1 MTRDFQNSRNF
12 EQTFDVT
19 YDNDDQGEQQQ
30 QQSSQ
35 QQEEQQNELNQIP
48 LPPSQQLKALHYYDS
63 FNSVD
68 TKFSEYSSDYDDNKK
83 LKDSSSYFNSIIS
96 PQLTAVNNLE
106 HLHTL
111 AEVETERTI
120 TDGHN
125 SNYNYFKQGSAAELS
140 SESETEDDDEKKDD
154 PFDYPEGGWRAYSNL
169 IGSFLGLLGNWGV
182 CSSTGAIQSYI
193 AENQLKT
200 ADTTTISWIFSLY
213 LCLMYSATVLSGTY
227 FDRNGVKAPL
237 IIGSLMG
244 VGSLLSIANA
254 TEVYQFI
261 LGFGILQG
269 LASGILLSP
278 TIGVVSHYFKKNR
291 GLANATA
298 TAGGSVG
305 GVMFPLLMK
314 KLFKDIGYVWGMRV
328 LALIVAI
335 CYILCFLLI
344 KEREEIKEYN
354 KNKNPIDEN
363 ASALFNF
370 YKIYVSNTIDFSGLK
385 TDMKFLFV
393 CIGSTLTDCNI
404 FITVTYYS
412 LLLVKAGFTQDD
424 AFILLVIL
432 NASSGVGRFFSSY
445 AADKWIGRFNT
456 LIMLLIL
463 LPLLY
468 FVFWIPVRYSVKGM
482 YAFTVVFGFF
492 SGSVYSLVPTVIG
505 EVSTTDQFG
514 KRYSTMYFIVGI
526 VLLGMVPASAS
537 IIGDGSKDM
546 NIIGFII
553 FVALC
558 GLFGA
563 LAYCVTRYLAIGF
576 RMKKF

>member
-1 MTRDFQNSRNF
+1 MTRDFQNSRNI
-12 EQTFDVT
+12 EHTVDVT
-19 YDNDDQGEQQQ
+19 YDSDDQGEQQQ
-30 QQSSQ
+30 SHQQKQ
-35 QQEEQQNELNQIP
+35 QQEQQQNEVNEIP

-68 TKFSEYSSDYDDNKK
+68 TKFSEYSSDYDENKK
-83 LKDSSSYFNSIIS
+83 SKDSSAYFNSIIS
-96 PQLTAVNNLE
+96 PQLTAVNNLD

-120 TDGHN
+120 IDEYN
-125 SNYNYFKQGSAAELS
+125 SNNNYFKNSAPELITE
-140 SESETEDDDEKKDD
+140 SESKEDEEKDDD
-154 PFDYPEGGWRAYSNL
+154 PFDYPDGGWRAYSNL
-169 IGSFLGLLGNWGV
+169 LGSFLGLLGNWGV

-193 AENQLKT
+193 AENQLKNV
-200 ADTTTISWIFSLY
+200 DTTTISWIFSLY

-227 FDRNGVKAPL
+227 FDRNGVRVPL
-237 IIGSLMG
+237 IIGSLMAI
-244 VGSLLSIANA
+244 GSLLSTANA

-261 LGFGILQG
+261 LGFGVLQG

-291 GLANATA
+291 ALANGAA

-328 LALIVAI
+328 LTLIVAI
-335 CYILCFLLI
+335 CYILCYFLI
-344 KEREEIKEYN
+344 KERDEIKDYN
-354 KNKNPIDEN
+354 RSKNPTDEN
-363 ASALFNF
+363 ASRLVNF
-370 YKIYVSNTIDFSGLK
+370 YKIYVSNSIDFRGLK
-385 TDMKFLFV
+385 HDMKFLFV
-393 CIGSTLTDCNI
+393 CIASTLTDCNI
-404 FITVTYYS
+404 FITSTYYS
-412 LLLVKAGFTQDD
+412 LLLVKAGFSQDD

-432 NASSGVGRFFSSY
+432 NGSSGIGRFFSSY
-445 AADKWIGRFNT
+445 TADRWLGRFNT
-456 LIMLLIL
+456 LIIL
-463 LPLLY
+463 LFILPFLY
-468 FVFWIPVRYSVKGM
+468 FVFWIPVRYNVQGM
-482 YAFTVVFGFF
+482 YGFTVVFGFF
-492 SGSVYSLVPTVIG
+492 AGSVYSLVPTVIG
-505 EVSTTDQFG
+505 EISTTDQFG
-514 KRYSTMYFIVGI
+514 KRYSTMYFIVGM

-576 RMKKF
+576 KMKKF